1 MEKKTLILLSVIGV
15 LSALFL
21 IALRNYTVLDFET
34 FAYLIALVR
43 IPTFFVLVFLCLS
56 LLLMGTQIAGKRLFT
71 FGLFLPSAIVPYLFH
86 ILSFVFFPDFI
97 TPNTRDK
104 ASWLYLTSSA
114 FTVLALS
121 AGVFYSKL
129 SFLQKRPKFY
139 ALFSL
144 LSSSLISLLVVLYYP
159 YLPKAYEPGFGS
171 TPIRDALELALS
183 VWTLLILFY
192 TIKQR
197 PFGHTANSVISGA
210 LVFFSLSYFSF
221 IFYVAFTDFLIV
233 ASSVYRLIS
242 YILLAYA
249 ILVLQKINV
258 SKNVLKDSMNLL
270 SSIAKAEPRT
280 EAGGV
285 LSFSLGKALEEG
297 FVKSVS
303 VFSVKD
309 GRLVAQF
316 HDLRESIEEPYQLFS
331 YSWML
336 AKREGY
342 IGKDQHFRVLDDY
355 ILISKGQFDKEDPVL
370 HIHLLNVETLLYS
383 YFRQYVH
390 FNELLQEKSK
400 ELNRLYLLLETS
412 EYATQAYNNIET
424 FSKQV
429 LDRLDHVLGMD
440 GSIFYMFNKGSE
452 TLEKLVLSTNFIKTF
467 QKEEAR
473 IFAHNV
479 IAVSDIARFEEY
491 AMFVK
496 FEQDSY
502 QAGIIGLRKVRTFEK
517 DDFLFLKTIANQLFH
532 VVRLMKVIED
542 LEKAQLSVRFLS
554 EYDPLTLLYNRR
566 TFEELLQERIE
577 QSQRTMSVFSLIFID
592 VDGFKLINDTY
603 GYSVG
608 DMALRFLAS
617 AIKENLRRVDIACR
631 LGGDEFAVLLLSDKH
646 TAKNVAD
653 RIIRNIKENPLEVD
667 GKKIS
672 LSVSAVI
679 ISYPHDGYSV
689 EDLIS
694 TGELLMRDV
703 KRQGKGT
710 VFVSEEETKR
720 EVEIVRGFEKT
731 LLEGPHEEA
740 VVPYLQEIVDVKSG
754 KLYAFEVLM
763 RLKFEGRL
771 LSAGEF
777 IPTAERLGLMQKLDL
792 LLAEKVFKEYGRF
805 GGEDILLFFN
815 MVPENA
821 NEEFMELIKAK
832 ADEYSVP
839 IDRLV
844 FEITERS
851 AVQDIL
857 SMSEFVREFKNLGFK
872 FAIDDFG
879 SGYSSFYYLKY
890 LPVNYLKI
898 EGEFIK
904 SLPRS
909 STDTA
914 FVKAI
919 VNVARELGIK
929 TVAEFVEDE
938 SILQVIKEL
947 GIDYAQG
954 YYIGKPE
961 SLEDKIR
968 KFFSKG

>member
-1 MEKKTLILLSVIGV
+1 MDLRAMLLMILGV
-15 LSALFL
+15 LSALFIIL
-21 IALRNYTVLDFET
+21 IHDKIILDPGSFS
-34 FAYLIALVR
+34 YLIAITR
-43 IPTFFVLVFLCLS
+43 IPAFFLFAGTVLAP
-56 LLLMGTQIAGKRLFT
+56 LLVGTHLVKRIFYYT
-71 FGLFLPSAIVPYLFH
+71 ALFLVPSLIPQAFH

-97 TPNTRDK
+97 TPNHRDK
-104 ASWLYLTSSA
+104 VSWLHTTFVAYTLLGIT
-114 FTVLALS
+114 F
-121 AGVFYSKL
+121 GIFH
-129 SFLQKRPKFY
+129 KRGTAPYPKFF
-139 ALFSL
+139 ALL
-144 LSSSLISLLVVLYYP
+144 LSSLAVSFFIVLYYP
-159 YLPKAYEPGFGS
+159 LLPKTYIKGLGS
-171 TPIRDALELALS
+171 TIFSDVFWAGLS
-183 VWTLLILFY
+183 LWNFWLSYLLLKKKVY
-192 TIKQR
+192 GEKVSKYVSL
-197 PFGHTANSVISGA
+197 G
-210 LVFFSLSYFSF
+210 VFFYGIGSVLP
-221 IFYVAFTDFLIV
+221 IFYIHFRDIIWVAVSF
-233 ASSVYRLIS
+233 YRA
-242 YILLAYA
+242 LAYVLFA
-249 ILVLQKINV
+249 YGVIKTEIVDVGKDILRRSRLFLSSLAKAVPRWEGD
-258 SKNVLKDSMNLL
+258 VLKV
-270 SSIAKAEPRT
+270 A
-280 EAGGV
+280 
-285 LSFSLGKALEEG
+285 LGNFFEEG
-297 FVKSVS
+297 CIKSLCIYDLRTKELRAYFYGLKEREEDLKPSEDWDKLLEKKVG
-303 VFSVKD
+303 FTKD
-309 GRLVAQF
+309 GRGFRVEEGYLLLGRVHADIDNPLIIT
-316 HDLRESIEEPYQLFS
+316 HITNIESHLFS
-331 YSWML
+331 YFL
-336 AKREGY
+336 
-342 IGKDQHFRVLDDY
+342 QH
-355 ILISKGQFDKEDPVL
+355 KNHE
-370 HIHLLNVETLLYS
+370 
-383 YFRQYVH
+383 
-390 FNELLQEKSK
+390 ELLKEKLRK
-400 ELNRLYLLLETS
+400 IEILQTMLETS
-412 EYATQAYNNIET
+412 EYVVQAYNNIET

-429 LDRLDHVLGMD
+429 LDRLDYVLGMD

-479 IAVSDIARFEEY
+479 ITSSDIARFEEY
-491 AMFVK
+491 AIFVK

-603 GYSVG
+603 GYSMG

-731 LLEGPHEEA
+731 LLEGLHEEA

-754 KLYAFEVLM
+754 KLYAFEGLM

-839 IDRLV
+839 TDRLV

-857 SMSEFVREFKNLGFK
+857 SMSEFVREFKGLGFK

-879 SGYSSFYYLKY
+879 SGYASFYYLKY

-898 EGEFIK
+898 DGEFIK

-909 STDTA
+909 PTDTA

-938 SILQVIKEL
+938 SILQTVKEL